1 LPKCKAIVLPCPT
14 RFWLATRAGCAGG
27 DSFPLVRGIVIT
39 VEDVEHVAKLARL
52 ALSDQE
58 KQLYAEQ
65 LARII
70 DYFDQLKSVDTT
82 GVEPLAHA
90 LSIVNVM
97 REDEVLAPP
106 GREVL
111 LKNAPDQENGLF
123 RVPRIG
129 E

>member
-1 LPKCKAIVLPCPT
+1 M
-14 RFWLATRAGCAGG
+14 
-27 DSFPLVRGIVIT
+27 IT

-52 ALSDQE
+52 ALSEEE
-58 KQLYAEQ
+58 KQLYAGQ

-97 REDEVLAPP
+97 RDDEVIAPP
-106 GREVL
+106 GRDVL
-111 LKNAPDQENGLF
+111 LKNAPDQENGFF
-123 RVPRIG
+123 RVPKIG

>member
-1 LPKCKAIVLPCPT
+1 M
-14 RFWLATRAGCAGG
+14 
-27 DSFPLVRGIVIT
+27 IT

-52 ALSDQE
+52 AFSEQE

-90 LSIVNVM
+90 LSLVNVM
-97 REDEVLAPP
+97 REDEVIAPP
-106 GREVL
+106 GWEVL
-111 LKNAPDQENGLF
+111 LKNAPDQEKGLF

>member
-1 LPKCKAIVLPCPT
+1 M
-14 RFWLATRAGCAGG
+14 
-27 DSFPLVRGIVIT
+27 IT

-52 ALSDQE
+52 ALSEEE
-58 KQLYAEQ
+58 KQLYAGQ

-97 REDEVLAPP
+97 RDDQVAAPP

-111 LKNAPDQENGLF
+111 LKNAPDQENGFF